1 MIIIQPTQ
9 PVMSDTAATRIT
21 GAKRAIEAQL
31 DVINKRKTSGEKS
44 AKSQKTEG
52 KSSPSAT
59 TNKDGTKKKSRNEK
73 KLIPTLPK
81 EWDRIMQI
89 LATALVWNEA
99 LACHVLFY
107 GIDLVVDAF
116 VSFPLLTGKGE
127 GIGKLP
133 AQGKYV
139 LGASCPENIE
149 LAIRTAFYEF
159 HPDQNK
165 DTSAHLSGEAYSWNA
180 AYYGRKHFITPAKSM
195 QQLGET
201 LQVLRPFGGP
211 DNAVL
216 PNVARLIGFNSMK
229 TFVVRIQ
236 DYFVKYPE
244 RLPQG
249 FGDPKFKAIAEL
261 MEIHEAIV
269 GEGNTTVIDG
279 GSVEKAVKAVAEK
292 SGDSE
297 DDE

>member
-1 MIIIQPTQ
+1 
-9 PVMSDTAATRIT
+9 MSDVPATRIS
-21 GAKRAIEAQL
+21 GSKRAIEAQL
-31 DVINKRKTSGEKS
+31 EVINKRKTTGEKS
-44 AKSQKTEG
+44 GKSQKTEG
-52 KSSPSAT
+52 KSSPSAG
-59 TNKDGTKKKSRNEK
+59 TNKDGSKKKSRTEK
-73 KLIPTLPK
+73 KLIETTPA
-81 EWDRIMQI
+81 ERDRIMQI

-99 LACHVLFY
+99 LGCHVLFY

-133 AQGKYV
+133 SQGKYI

-165 DTSAHLSGEAYSWNA
+165 DTSAHLTGAAYSWNA
-180 AYYGRKHFITPAKSM
+180 AYYGRKYFITPAKSM

-236 DYFVKYPE
+236 DYFQKYPE
-244 RLPQG
+244 KLPQG
-249 FGDPKFKAIAEL
+249 FGTPKFKPITEL

-279 GSVEKAVKAVAEK
+279 GSIEKAVKSVANRV
-292 SGDSE
+292 S
-297 DDE
+297 